1 MPVYEETYR
10 SWGGTL
16 VPHPRTW
23 WIIARTGVRLK
34 WKRGMIVLLIIAT
47 LPFIVRAFQIYAA
60 TRLQD
65 WQELAEAVQQL
76 RVDARFFADYLSGQ
90 SFFLVLAIL
99 VTGSGLIA
107 DDPRYRALPLYFS
120 KPVRLSDYLL
130 GKSLVV
136 AAYGALITLV
146 PALLLFLVRLALA
159 TDTVFLHD
167 YWWVLFS
174 VTGQSLLMLVPL
186 TALMLALSAGVGNGR
201 SAALLFF
208 GLWVVPD
215 LFRQILSRIESLTYI
230 SLPALMRQTSA
241 LLFGRELPYTISPWS
256 ALLALVLVVVVSLA
270 FLARRVRPTEVVA

>member
-47 LPFIVRAFQIYAA
+47 LPFIVRAVQIYTA

-65 WQELAEAVQQL
+65 WQEMAEVVRQL
-76 RVDARFFADYLSGQ
+76 RVDAGFFADFLAGQ
-90 SFFLVLAIL
+90 SLFLVLAVL

-107 DDPRYRALPLYFS
+107 DDRHYRALPLYFS
-120 KPVRLSDYLL
+120 KPVRLGDYLL

-136 AAYGALITLV
+136 TAYSALITLV
-146 PALLLFLVRLALA
+146 PALLLFLIRLALA
-159 TDTVFLHD
+159 TDTVFLQD

-230 SLPALMRQTSA
+230 SLPALLRQSSA
-241 LLFGRELPYTISPWS
+241 FLFGRDLPYGISPWGTLI
-256 ALLALVLVVVVSLA
+256 ALLLVTALSLL